1 MYLARRHAAPARPW
15 WFAVGL
21 LSAIGLTAAAVFVG
35 VASFVARLVVTPP
48 RRAIED
54 MRILDH
60 DVDRGT
66 ITLTRTVDS
75 VIEGR
80 YGLWFDR
87 DSGYAKVGDVMRLG
101 ANSVVRE
108 LHAVEEG
115 TPRRGARCR
124 LSGWYYR
131 DPSELGV
138 PFDEVDIS
146 TTIGAA
152 PAWRVPAHDDL
163 GRWVIQVH
171 GRAVDRREVIR
182 AVPVFRDAGFT
193 SLLVSYRNDGLAP
206 GSDDGLYALG
216 DIEWLDVEA
225 AIRFAV
231 DNGAKQIILMGWS
244 MGGATVLQAVSR
256 SRLAHF
262 VTGIVLES
270 PVVDWVTA
278 LDHQAGTRHIPR
290 VITATVYRL
299 LTRPWGRVMTGQA
312 APIDLRRLDFV
323 TRAMELRLPML
334 ILHSDDDRFVPNSA
348 SRALAHARPDIV
360 TFPEITGAGHTRVWN
375 VDPERWTRMIREWLD
390 ARVSE
395 PSSREPGA

>member
-1 MYLARRHAAPARPW
+1 M
-15 WFAVGL
+15 
-21 LSAIGLTAAAVFVG
+21 LSAIGLGAAAVAFMG

-48 RRAIED
+48 RRATED

-60 DVDRGT
+60 DADRGT
-66 ITLTRTVDS
+66 ITLTRTPDS
-75 VIEGR
+75 VIDGR

-87 DSGYAKVGDVMRLG
+87 DSGYAKVGAVMDVS
-101 ANSVVRE
+101 ANRVVRE

-131 DPSELGV
+131 DPGELGV
-138 PFDEVDIS
+138 PFDEVDVS

-152 PAWRVPAHDDL
+152 PAWRVPAHDDR

-182 AVPVFRDAGFT
+182 AVPVFRDAGYT

-206 GSDDGLYALG
+206 RSDDGLYALG

-262 VTGIVLES
+262 VSGIVLES

-278 LDHQAGTRHIPR
+278 LDHQAGTRRIPR
-290 VITATVYRL
+290 VVTAAVYRL
-299 LTRPWGRVMTGQA
+299 LTRPWGRVVTGQA

-348 SRALAHARPDIV
+348 SRALARARPDIV

-375 VDPERWTRMIREWLD
+375 VDPERWTRVIREWLD

-395 PSSREPGA
+395 PSSRAPGA